1 MLFSWC
7 FGMFEYIGPMNLCI
21 IFGFRW
27 QRQRTQ
33 QTKIFLPTTTST
45 EQTTQQLAKFNEDK
59 KKTFLTKIFSSF
71 RSSFHNFRGFLWK
84 ILIMHG
90 KSKKFGKKP
99 KQKML
104 PKRIKIDCFGE
115 WTFQERETKFGICSM
130 NKKKTSN
137 SSISHSHI
145 CPAKICFFS
154 FRFSIYNFFSFFFK
168 YWINNSTYFL

>member
-1 MLFSWC
+1 
-7 FGMFEYIGPMNLCI
+7 MFWNVWIYWTNEFVHNLWVSVTKTENPTNKNI
-21 IFGFRW
+21 STHYNIYW
-27 QRQRTQ
+27 TNNATISKIQWRQ
-33 QTKIFLPTTTST
+33 
-45 EQTTQQLAKFNEDK
+45 

-115 WTFQERETKFGICSM
+115 WTFQERHLQYEY
-130 NKKKTSN
+130 KKKTSN